1 MEKQFIHHLRLPFKF
16 DVERLKSDLERVL
29 CENWASHYNSGAYSG
44 NWTSVAL
51 MAAGGETTNINAM
64 LLDAVPVTETS
75 IMKGCDYFREVVNQ
89 FQFELIT
96 ARLLCLEVGAEIKP
110 HRDHCLGYED
120 GEFRLHIPITTN
132 PDVEF
137 LLAGERIIMEEGS
150 CWYINANEIHS
161 VANKGTENRIH
172 LVIDG
177 IRNAWSDEIF
187 FSLAS
192 KEQFERP
199 EKMLSVDEKQ
209 RIIAEL
215 ELLGTPAA
223 NVLIEQ
229 LREKE

>member
-1 MEKQFIHHLRLPFKF
+1 MTKQFIHHVCFPFTF

-29 CENWASHYNSGAYSG
+29 SENWVNHYNKGA
-44 NWTSVAL
+44 
-51 MAAGGETTNINAM
+51 
-64 LLDAVPVTETS
+64 
-75 IMKGCDYFREVVNQ
+75 YFREVVQ
-89 FQFELIT
+89 YFQFEIIT

-120 GEFRLHIPITTN
+120 GEFRLHIPIVTN

-137 LLAGERIIMEEGS
+137 LLAGERIIMDEGS
-150 CWYINANEIHS
+150 CWYINANEVHS
-161 VANKGTENRIH
+161 VANRGTENRIH

-177 IRNAWSDEIF
+177 IRNDWSDELF
-187 FSLAS
+187 FSQAT

-199 EKMLSVDEKQ
+199 AKELSVDEKQ

-223 NVLIEQ
+223 KLLIEQ
-229 LREKE
+229 MKES